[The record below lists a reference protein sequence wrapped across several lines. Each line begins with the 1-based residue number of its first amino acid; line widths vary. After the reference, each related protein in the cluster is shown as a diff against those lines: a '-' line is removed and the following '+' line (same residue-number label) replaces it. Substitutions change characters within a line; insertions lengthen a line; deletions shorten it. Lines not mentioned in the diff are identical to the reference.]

1 MLTVGV
7 NKGWPPRLSS
17 EFDVIDRRLDFSP
30 SRPNTKELIPS
41 PRGASMSHLIMLL
54 QQYGLGLVFANVLA
68 LQAGLPVPAYPTLIV
83 AGAYAAM
90 GGDPLWQLIAVGV
103 AAALVADTGWYL
115 AGRRFKMRILA
126 VLCRVSLSPDTCVRQ
141 TESIFQRFGAPSMLV
156 AKFVPGFASV
166 ATALAGALRLSY
178 WKFLLFDAGGAAL
191 WAGVAVGLGYVFR
204 DAIGEVMK
212 RLAELGQY
220 GLVLVIAAFAA
231 WILVKWWRRYLFA
244 RQLRMDRVSVDELRR
259 MMEED
264 KVEAIVDVRSALT
277 QAATGR
283 IPGARAVDMKN
294 IAEGFKG
301 VPVDGEVIVYCACP
315 NEATAVKVAQKL
327 RRLGFKRI
335 RPLHGGI
342 DAWIEAG
349 LEVER

>member
-1 MLTVGV
+1 M
-7 NKGWPPRLSS
+7 N
-17 EFDVIDRRLDFSP
+17 
-30 SRPNTKELIPS
+30 
-41 PRGASMSHLIMLL
+41 HLIMLL

-68 LQAGLPVPAYPTLIV
+68 LQAGLPVPAYPVLIV

-90 GGDPLWQLIAVGV
+90 GGSPLWQLVAVAV
-103 AAALVADTGWYL
+103 AAALVADTLWYT
-115 AGRRFKMRILA
+115 AGRNFGMRILG

-141 TESIFQRFGAPSMLV
+141 TESIFQRYGPSSMLF

-191 WAGVAVGLGYVFR
+191 WSGVAIALGYVFR
-204 DAIGEVMK
+204 GAIESVMN
-212 RLAELGQY
+212 RLSALGKY
-220 GLVLVIAAFAA
+220 GLMLVIGGFVV
-231 WILVKWWRRYLFA
+231 WVLIKWCRRYLFI
-244 RQLRMDRVSVDELRR
+244 RQLRMDRVSVEELRGLMDR
-259 MMEED
+259 NQ
-264 KVEAIVDVRSALT
+264 VRALVDVRSAIT

-283 IPGARAVDMKN
+283 IPGARAIDMQS
-294 IAEGFKG
+294 ISDGFKG

-327 RRLGFKRI
+327 RKIGYKRI
-335 RPLHGGI
+335 RPLQGGI

-349 LEVER
+349 LEVEH